1 MMPYQP
7 AAIIGV
13 VAGAIGILYGWKA
26 RYFKTGVLGLAT
38 KPSEKFVPRWQDRVL
53 VISICAVVFI
63 ASLVSLLT
71 NR

>member
-1 MMPYQP
+1 MPYQP
-7 AAIIGV
+7 AAIVGV
-13 VAGAIGILYGWKA
+13 VVGALGILYGWKA
-26 RYFKTGVLGLAT
+26 RYFKTGFLGLTT

-53 VISICAVVFI
+53 VVSIAAVVFI